1 MHPGDGHGPPGGPR
15 RPPRQG
21 TRMRRYLA
29 MMGGCLALIVP
40 AWTLVWRY
48 SVTAAV
54 AMSAMALVIPP
65 AAALVANAGAAGRR

>member
-1 MHPGDGHGPPGGPR
+1 
-15 RPPRQG
+15 
-21 TRMRRYLA
+21 MRRYLA